1 MQQLIYDI
9 KKSPTIMIGK
19 VMVGKGFA
27 GCISYCLDDKKMKKG
42 MNPDERLVKN
52 RAEILQHNLCFGDK
66 KNLCSQFNDVRKLN
80 PKQSRPV
87 MHITLSL
94 APGEILDRP
103 QLLEIVQECAN
114 EFGFEHNQFFSV
126 EHLDTNHQHLHI
138 VANRINLEGKTNV
151 NDSNS
156 FKKMARFCRKME
168 IKYGLAQVASP
179 RAFLPREQKQ
189 IPRNDSR
196 KNKIKAVLQHAIR
209 DCKSLE
215 AFYKS
220 AEAKGFQVVKSSGI
234 AFIDAK
240 GVKVKGSDI
249 GLSLQVIEKQV
260 ARNSLALETGT
271 KFIKLP
277 QRKQSRHW

>member
-1 MQQLIYDI
+1 
-9 KKSPTIMIGK
+9 MIGK

-27 GCISYCLDDKKMKKG
+27 GCISYCLEDKKMKNG
-42 MNPDERLVKN
+42 MKPDEHLVKN
-52 RAEILQHNLCFGDK
+52 RAEILQHNLCFGEK

-126 EHLDTNHQHLHI
+126 QHLDTEHQHIHI
-138 VANRINLEGKTNV
+138 VANRIGLSGKTNV
-151 NDSNS
+151 TDSNS
-156 FKKMARFCRKME
+156 FKKMAEFCRKME
-168 IKYGLAQVASP
+168 VKYGLVKVASP
-179 RAFLPREQKQ
+179 RAFLRGEQKQ

-196 KNKIKAVLQHAIR
+196 KNKITAVLQDAIK
-209 DCKSLE
+209 DCNSLE
-215 AFYKS
+215 EFYRS
-220 AEAKGFQVVKSSGI
+220 AENKGFQVVKTRGI
-234 AFIDAK
+234 AFIDEK

-249 GLSLQVIEKQV
+249 GLSLQAIEKQV
-260 ARNSLALETGT
+260 KRNSLVPDTGT
-271 KFIKLP
+271 RFIKLS
-277 QRKQSRHW
+277 QRKQSFHL